1 MGRVRYGTGSIEHSN
16 FKKVIERMA
25 TPLSAIRAA
34 GLASIE
40 KAIKKD
46 FSLWEQPAFT
56 MSIMHCRSFLRLS
69 VPVAALI
76 LLAASL
82 SSFAQRGRKYKA
94 PPPTGRI
101 EVTVLRDVDGKPI
114 ENASVIFHLL
124 ENGKDK
130 GNMELKTSE
139 EGKSVI
145 DVLPVNGT
153 VRMQII
159 AHGYQTYG
167 EDYQIA
173 KPDMSIEI
181 RMKRPGE
188 QYSIYKP
195 HPEASEGGKDSGP
208 RANPPA
214 PAAPAAPDK
223 PAAPDAQPAPPPAK

>member
-188 QYSIYKP
+188 QYSIYQLHDNSADAAKSATP
-195 HPEASEGGKDSGP
+195 V
-208 RANPPA
+208 PA
-214 PAAPAAPDK
+214 PAQPDVTQPVPAAVAPAK
-223 PAAPDAQPAPPPAK
+223 

>member
-1 MGRVRYGTGSIEHSN
+1 
-16 FKKVIERMA
+16 
-25 TPLSAIRAA
+25 
-34 GLASIE
+34 
-40 KAIKKD
+40 
-46 FSLWEQPAFT
+46 
-56 MSIMHCRSFLRLS
+56 MSIMHRRSFLRLS

-101 EVTVLRDVDGKPI
+101 EVVVLRDADGKPI
-114 ENASVIFHLL
+114 ENASVIFHLI
-124 ENGKDK
+124 ENGKSK

-159 AHGYQTYG
+159 AHGFQTYG

-188 QYSIYKP
+188 QYSIYQMHDNSADATKP
-195 HPEASEGGKDSGP
+195 DA
-208 RANPPA
+208 
-214 PAAPAAPDK
+214 AAPGQS
-223 PAAPDAQPAPPPAK
+223 APDAAQTAPSK